1 MGKKK
6 NAIDPDIAQ
15 WDSITADA
23 YALVYGD
30 RGALYD
36 HPAVDYQ
43 RTVDLFNSMV
53 EGADLTA
60 AEGVV
65 FMLCVKLSRLGNG
78 IDQGFPPEMLRDTI
92 VDLAGYAECL
102 YGVMTYVP
110 PEIEPDDEL
119 DDELDDDDD

>member
-1 MGKKK
+1 VGKKK
-6 NAIDPDIAQ
+6 NAIEPGVAQ

-23 YALVYGD
+23 HALVYGD

-43 RTVDLFNSMV
+43 RTVDLFNSIV

-78 IDQGFPPEMLRDTI
+78 IEQGFPPEMLRDTI

-102 YGVMTYVP
+102 YGVLTFVP
-110 PEIEPDDEL
+110 PALDDEL
-119 DDELDDDDD
+119 DDEPDDDDD

>member
-6 NAIDPDIAQ
+6 NAIEPGVAQ

-23 YALVYGD
+23 HALVYGD

-43 RTVDLFNSMV
+43 RTVDLFNTMV

-78 IDQGFPPEMLRDTI
+78 IEQGFPPEMLRDTI

-102 YGVMTYVP
+102 YGVMTFVP
-110 PEIEPDDEL
+110 PEPELDDEIEPDDEP
-119 DDELDDDDD
+119 DDD

>member
-6 NAIDPDIAQ
+6 NAIEPGVAQ
-15 WDSITADA
+15 WDSITANA
-23 YALVYGD
+23 HALVYGD

-43 RTVDLFNSMV
+43 RTVDLFNTMV
-53 EGADLTA
+53 DGADLTA

-78 IDQGFPPEMLRDTI
+78 IEQDFPPEMLRDTI

-102 YGVMTYVP
+102 YGVMTYVA
-110 PEIEPDDEL
+110 PEIEDDEL
-119 DDELDDDDD
+119 DDEDEEDE

>member
-1 MGKKK
+1 VGKKK
-6 NAIDPDIAQ
+6 NAIEPGVAQ

-23 YALVYGD
+23 HALVYGD

-43 RTVDLFNSMV
+43 RTVDLFNSIV

-78 IDQGFPPEMLRDTI
+78 IEQGFPPEMLRDTI

-102 YGVMTYVP
+102 YGVLTFVP
-110 PEIEPDDEL
+110 PALEDEL
-119 DDELDDDDD
+119 DDEPDDDDD

>member
-1 MGKKK
+1 MGKK
-6 NAIDPDIAQ
+6 NRIEPGVAQ

-23 YALVYGD
+23 HALVYGD

-78 IDQGFPPEMLRDTI
+78 IEQGFPPEMLRDTI

-102 YGVMTYVP
+102 YGVLTFVP
-110 PEIEPDDEL
+110 PEIEDEL
-119 DDELDDDDD
+119 DDEPDDDDD